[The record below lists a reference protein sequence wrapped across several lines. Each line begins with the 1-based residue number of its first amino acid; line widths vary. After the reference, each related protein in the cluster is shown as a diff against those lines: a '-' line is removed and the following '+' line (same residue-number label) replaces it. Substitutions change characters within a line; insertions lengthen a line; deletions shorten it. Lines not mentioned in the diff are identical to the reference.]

1 MKKHKKEKFLLPC
14 SDILKAEIPELL
26 EKGKFD
32 WTKAILYKTVCS
44 DLSDLEDVFYD
55 MLVFFSP
62 AGIESLFLN
71 FPNFKQNN
79 TRIAVFGPT
88 TAKAAKDAGLN
99 VNINAPTQEPPSIRM
114 AIENYI
120 KKHNK
125 K

>member
-1 MKKHKKEKFLLPC
+1 M
-14 SDILKAEIPELL
+14 
-26 EKGKFD
+26 
-32 WTKAILYKTVCS
+32 
-44 DLSDLEDVFYD
+44 
-55 MLVFFSP
+55 
-62 AGIESLFLN
+62 N

-99 VNINAPTQEPPSIRM
+99 VNINAPTQEAPSMTM

-120 KKHNK
+120 KEHNK